1 MHASAQ
7 MKKAAL
13 EATRQELD
21 ALCARGVRMEGNA
34 FSPIVLIKGDLNEE
48 ERAGGALLG
57 GADGTAL
64 RASCTAIGYAPE
76 DFCALAAVAGEGDDP
91 ALTLGATLPTEVFRE
106 TLEALDP
113 EAVLLLDATA
123 ADLMRETYADALV
136 AIDDF
141 DTRDAQAWPG
151 GSCAGPSR
159 VGARWIR
166 GRAGRQARKAA
177 HVGLYQTDRSRRRSV
192 LRTGAGLDARHIYW
206 LVNFAL
212 EPVLLS
218 SLAAFVFC
226 RFVNCTVL
234 GAQLARQLLL
244 GRKKWQ
250 IFCGKHLVVIFGK
263 RVLNN

>member
-13 EATRQELD
+13 EATHQELD

-106 TLEALDP
+106 ALEALDP

-141 DTRDAQAWPG
+141 DTAMLKPG
-151 GSCAGPSR
+151 LVAHVLGRRVLALDGFEAALGDKREKQRMWAYIKQIGP
-159 VGARWIR
+159 VGAP
-166 GRAGRQARKAA
+166 
-177 HVGLYQTDRSRRRSV
+177 Y
-192 LRTGAGLDARHIYW
+192 
-206 LVNFAL
+206 
-212 EPVLLS
+212 
-218 SLAAFVFC
+218 
-226 RFVNCTVL
+226 
-234 GAQLARQLLL
+234 
-244 GRKKWQ
+244 
-250 IFCGKHLVVIFGK
+250 
-263 RVLNN
+263 

>member
-1 MHASAQ
+1 

-106 TLEALDP
+106 ALEALDP
-113 EAVLLLDATA
+113 EVVLLLDAAA

-141 DTRDAQAWPG
+141 DTAMLKPG
-151 GSCAGPSR
+151 L
-159 VGARWIR
+159 V
-166 GRAGRQARKAA
+166 A
-177 HVGLYQTDRSRRRSV
+177 HV
-192 LRTGAGLDARHIYW
+192 
-206 LVNFAL
+206 
-212 EPVLLS
+212 
-218 SLAAFVFC
+218 
-226 RFVNCTVL
+226 
-234 GAQLARQLLL
+234 L
-244 GRKKWQ
+244 GR
-250 IFCGKHLVVIFGK
+250 
-263 RVLNN
+263 RVLALDGFEAALGDKREKQRMWAYIKQIGPAGAPY

>member
-21 ALCARGVRMEGNA
+21 ALCARGVSMEGNA

-106 TLEALDP
+106 ALEALDP
-113 EAVLLLDATA
+113 EAVLLLDTTA

-141 DTRDAQAWPG
+141 DTAMLKPG
-151 GSCAGPSR
+151 L
-159 VGARWIR
+159 V
-166 GRAGRQARKAA
+166 A
-177 HVGLYQTDRSRRRSV
+177 HV
-192 LRTGAGLDARHIYW
+192 
-206 LVNFAL
+206 
-212 EPVLLS
+212 
-218 SLAAFVFC
+218 
-226 RFVNCTVL
+226 
-234 GAQLARQLLL
+234 L
-244 GRKKWQ
+244 GR
-250 IFCGKHLVVIFGK
+250 
-263 RVLNN
+263 RVLALDGFEAALGDKREKQRMWAYIKQIGPAGAPY

>member
-7 MKKAAL
+7 MKRAAL

-21 ALCARGVRMEGNA
+21 ALCARGVRMERNA

-91 ALTLGATLPTEVFRE
+91 ALKLGATLPTEVFRE
-106 TLEALDP
+106 ALEALDP

-141 DTRDAQAWPG
+141 DTAMLKPG
-151 GSCAGPSR
+151 LVAHVLGRRVLALDGFEAALGDKREKQRMWAYIKQIGP
-159 VGARWIR
+159 VGAP
-166 GRAGRQARKAA
+166 
-177 HVGLYQTDRSRRRSV
+177 Y
-192 LRTGAGLDARHIYW
+192 
-206 LVNFAL
+206 
-212 EPVLLS
+212 
-218 SLAAFVFC
+218 
-226 RFVNCTVL
+226 
-234 GAQLARQLLL
+234 
-244 GRKKWQ
+244 
-250 IFCGKHLVVIFGK
+250 
-263 RVLNN
+263 